1 LIEGGVRKGDK
12 SPRHFRQPRRDH
24 RLWALPSIL
33 QRLRLARWDAFAD
46 VDDFVNEVQTELAAM
61 ARDGT
66 RPQRS
71 GANREHAKSWGVSGG
86 LRQNLIIVG
95 GPEARI
101 AMAEGVLELRPDP
114 RSAQVSHTG
123 GRVRRDALR
132 KSYRLIGKIQ
142 KGWLPS
148 RNCKWNAVLT

>member
-1 LIEGGVRKGDK
+1 MGTAVRPAKT
-12 SPRHFRQPRRDH
+12 SPGP
-24 RLWALPSIL
+24 
-33 QRLRLARWDAFAD
+33 WDAFAD
-46 VDDFVNEVQTELAAM
+46 VDVFVDEVLAELTAM

-101 AMAEGVLELRPDP
+101 AMAEDVLQLVVQHRGTSVE
-114 RSAQVSHTG
+114 
-123 GRVRRDALR
+123 
-132 KSYRLIGKIQ
+132 
-142 KGWLPS
+142 
-148 RNCKWNAVLT
+148 